1 MRERDREKEIV
12 APFILIAPK
21 KIIISYY
28 LVFVSGH
35 DELKMEHVENPG
47 TKASY
52 RKRLKSWGYIWTRWK
67 EKKPTGPVHH
77 LMHAGWDTR
86 SDPAQRLPAGPDR
99 PSLGWWALN
108 RSDPGKNKSLFFI
121 LIFPEL
127 HAGSIRLYPHSV
139 TSSPIRAA
147 DELSECSSHIVVIM
161 TNLLLVYASD
171 EWLSFNYL

>member
-35 DELKMEHVENPG
+35 DELKMEQVENPD

-67 EKKPTGPVHH
+67 EKKPTGPVIH

-86 SDPAQRLPAGPDR
+86 SESAQRLPAGPDR

-108 RSDPGKNKSLFFI
+108 RSAPGKNKSLFLSWYF
-121 LIFPEL
+121 LSYMP
-127 HAGSIRLYPHSV
+127 
-139 TSSPIRAA
+139 AA
-147 DELSECSSHIVVIM
+147 FAYIHTVLPAHPLEQLM
-161 TNLLLVYASD
+161 
-171 EWLSFNYL
+171 NYQSAPLTL